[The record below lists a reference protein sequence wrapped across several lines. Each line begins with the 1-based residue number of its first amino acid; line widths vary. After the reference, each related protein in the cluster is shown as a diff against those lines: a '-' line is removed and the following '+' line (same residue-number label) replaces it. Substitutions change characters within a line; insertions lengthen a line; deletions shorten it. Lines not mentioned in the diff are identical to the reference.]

1 MSSSQISG
9 AAIAREHELDAFKER
24 NTLSQYV
31 ETTNPRSGSQH
42 GLSSGKYPLLEL
54 QITAFLVLEGV
65 GFLVSTLSK
74 DTNPATQD
82 STLVTSFNQFSLN

>member
-54 QITAFLVLEGV
+54 QIAAFLVLEGV

-74 DTNPATQD
+74 DTNPSTQD
-82 STLVTSFNQFSLN
+82 STPVTSFNQFSLN